1 MKIAAGYFNK
11 AIKNEQFNIS
21 WPRQSVAA
29 IPFKK
34 EDKSL
39 MELINS
45 KAISVSGLDNF
56 FPVFNVKNKCKTLFT
71 HLGGGIGDV
80 LAFSSL
86 TEYLKGFPI
95 QIHTTERYM
104 PIFDW
109 FKSDNITLKNWFD
122 PIAFYY
128 NPVKFRY
135 MHRISTE
142 FAAVEAGPVNWYKA
156 FYNRIGLDE
165 IPEGFGRPHL
175 RTDRVSN
182 WDPLIPGGT
191 KSILICHRSSCQMR
205 SSRFQD
211 FHLPIIRRD
220 ENVDIYVHEVDL
232 MGEDE
237 LYIDNYN
244 DIVEPKNRIRILP
257 KDSISQY
264 LLNLYDADMVITTD
278 SAAIHFREGIEKPAL
293 GVFAAMTT
301 KSRTSEYKFTK
312 SFNVKSDCEHQPCFI
327 HELIKGQVCKNAEEG
342 DRVAKCQIGEGFQEQ
357 LYKALNDYH

>member
-39 MELINS
+39 MELINL

-86 TEYLKGFPI
+86 TEYLKDFPI

-142 FAAVEAGPVNWYKA
+142 FAAVESGPVNWYKA

-175 RTDRVSN
+175 RTDRVS
-182 WDPLIPGGT
+182 DSVPLIDRRGV
-191 KSILICHRSSCQMR
+191 LICHRSSCQMR
-205 SSRFQD
+205 SSRFED
-211 FHLPIIRRD
+211 FYFPIIKAYPGRL
-220 ENVDIYVHEVDL
+220 IYVHQTDL
-232 MGEDE
+232 TDEDKS
-237 LYIDNYN
+237 YIETRSD
-244 DIVEPKNRIRILP
+244 VTVLP
-257 KDSISQY
+257 ECSISDY
-264 LLNLYDADMVITTD
+264 LLNLYDAGLVVTTD

-301 KSRTSEYKFTK
+301 ESRTSEYKFTK

-327 HELIKGQVCKNAEEG
+327 HELIKGQVCKNAQEG
-342 DRVAKCQIGEGFQEQ
+342 DRVARCQIGAGFQEQ